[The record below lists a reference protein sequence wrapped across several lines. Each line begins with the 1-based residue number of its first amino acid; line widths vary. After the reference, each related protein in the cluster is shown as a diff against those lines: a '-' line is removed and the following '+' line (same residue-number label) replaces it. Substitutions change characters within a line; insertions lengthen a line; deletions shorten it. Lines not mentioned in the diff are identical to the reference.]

1 MPYTINKISYSLN
14 LLKKKVL
21 KKYSYG
27 IAYNKVKYTKTRALQ
42 MILALV
48 GFELSLYHWKPPA

>member
-27 IAYNKVKYTKTRALQ
+27 IAYNKVIYTKQ
-42 MILALV
+42 NKIKKKKKDLV
-48 GFELSLYHWKPPA
+48 IMFLLNIII